1 MSEKWIGSPLV
12 VHRRCKNPM
21 FKVANA
27 IAYNNNMILPESE
40 NKEAE
45 KKSKIIYV
53 ENPKNNLNSKNRFV
67 EEQIKVIIEDLD
79 KEDFIITPFRTV
91 VAGVKEYIKNEK
103 PDLYEEVKKNIGTVH
118 TFQGKEA
125 STVYFLTGQGAEDF
139 VVKKPN
145 MLNVAL
151 QEQK

>member
-45 KKSKIIYV
+45 KKSKII
-53 ENPKNNLNSKNRFV
+53 
-67 EEQIKVIIEDLD
+67 
-79 KEDFIITPFRTV
+79 
-91 VAGVKEYIKNEK
+91 
-103 PDLYEEVKKNIGTVH
+103 KNI
-118 TFQGKEA
+118 
-125 STVYFLTGQGAEDF
+125 
-139 VVKKPN
+139 
-145 MLNVAL
+145 
-151 QEQK
+151 